1 MVIQKELKFFPVE
14 NTNTNKLNA
23 AQIESFNKNGFIFPI
38 TIFSRSETAQITTY
52 FETLLDSAKKIGYE
66 DYSING
72 WHYHCRGIYN
82 LMMNS
87 SILEYVADLI
97 GPNVLN
103 TMTHLFYKR
112 SKDKRKVSWHQDA
125 SYWPLT
131 PTKTIT
137 VWLAL
142 DDVSAQN
149 GAMKFIPGSH
159 HHGQIPFR
167 ASDVGEHNVLNQT
180 VSSPEDWGEN
190 AVNVELKAGQISI
203 HSDLLLHGSE
213 PNLSTTDRRGLTLR
227 YMPSDVQCTDSNF
240 GKNRRAFQCLGT
252 NPEKHWSIVSPPVG
266 EAIPLKLETPL

>member
-1 MVIQKELKFFPVE
+1 MNPIPII
-14 NTNTNKLNA
+14 TNTNKLSA

-38 TIFSRSETAQITTY
+38 TIFSRSETAKIITY

-87 SILEYVADLI
+87 SILEYVSDLI

-103 TMTHLFYKR
+103 IMTHLFYKR
-112 SKDKRKVSWHQDA
+112 SQDKRKVSWHQDA

-159 HHGQIPFR
+159 LHGQIPFQP
-167 ASDVGEHNVLNQT
+167 SDEEEHNVLNQT
-180 VSSPEDWGEN
+180 VSRPEDWGDN
-190 AVNVELKAGQISI
+190 AVNIELQAGQISI

-252 NPEKHWSIVSPPVG
+252 NPEKHWSIISPPVG

>member
-14 NTNTNKLNA
+14 NTNTNKLSS

-38 TIFSRSETAQITTY
+38 TIFSRSETAKITTY

-87 SILEYVADLI
+87 SILEYVSDLI

-103 TMTHLFYKR
+103 IMTHLFYKR
-112 SKDKRKVSWHQDA
+112 SQDKRKVSWHQDA

-180 VSSPEDWGEN
+180 VSRPEDWGEN

>member
-1 MVIQKELKFFPVE
+1 MVIQKELKFFPIE
-14 NTNTNKLNA
+14 NTNTNKLSS

-38 TIFSRSETAQITTY
+38 TIFSRSETAKITTY

-103 TMTHLFYKR
+103 IMTHLFYKR
-112 SKDKRKVSWHQDA
+112 SRDKRKVSWHQDA

-159 HHGQIPFR
+159 HHGQIPSQP
-167 ASDVGEHNVLNQT
+167 SDVEEHNVLNQT
-180 VSSPEDWGEN
+180 VSRPEDWGEN

>member
-1 MVIQKELKFFPVE
+1 M
-14 NTNTNKLNA
+14 
-23 AQIESFNKNGFIFPI
+23 
-38 TIFSRSETAQITTY
+38 
-52 FETLLDSAKKIGYE
+52 DSAKKIGYE

-87 SILEYVADLI
+87 LILEYVADLI

-103 TMTHLFYKR
+103 IMTHLFYKR
-112 SKDKRKVSWHQDA
+112 SQDKRKVSWHQDA

-167 ASDVGEHNVLNQT
+167 ASDVVEHNVLNQT

-213 PNLSTTDRRGLTLR
+213 PNLSATDRRGLTLR

-252 NPEKHWSIVSPPVG
+252 NPEKHWSIVPPPVG